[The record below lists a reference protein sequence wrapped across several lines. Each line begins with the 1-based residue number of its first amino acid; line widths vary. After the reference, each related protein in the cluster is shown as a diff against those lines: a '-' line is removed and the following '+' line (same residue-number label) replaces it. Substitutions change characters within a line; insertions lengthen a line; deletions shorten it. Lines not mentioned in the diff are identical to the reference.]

1 MVGLLNYPANYGENG
16 KTNKRVLTVVGEG
29 IVTTEPNIAEVSLGV
44 VRQGQEL
51 MLVQQENAEIIQ
63 QVISVIM
70 MYGIPME
77 NIPTIEYTVRPVYEY
92 VDGEQQFHGYEVMHF
107 LRIIISDIS
116 QVGSIIDAAVASG
129 ANQIMNINFSVAEL
143 DQYYREGLRRALRD
157 ATLKAET
164 LASAINANLD
174 LTPIKISE
182 QIEAPPIIY
191 RTFAQTEATG
201 ETPIEPGQLEIQV
214 RIEAK
219 FQYEK

>member
-1 MVGLLNYPANYGENG
+1 MNYPANYGENG